1 MTARSLEEFS
11 KLPGGAAEHF
21 GEIEPEAIAALIGLS
36 GSLSSESKEAVSG
49 FLDGFSGLDSET
61 QEVWANA
68 CYGALKGLEGF
79 ESLPDPAK
87 EGADVFLEALRT
99 ALEVHSPSR
108 AVERIFQNVWPG
120 ASAGLD
126 SGKEELN
133 EKGNGVIQSFLEII
147 GGGGLQQKCKE
158 AGTKILNFFGIG
170 IQSQKPAIDATSKEI
185 ADSSNEKLGSA
196 DTKGTGSKKASEYDT
211 GVKSQKG
218 NIDTTS
224 KNIADSSNQ
233 KLGSADTKGTGSRKT
248 GEYNAGVGSQK
259 GNIDATSKG
268 IADSSDMM
276 LGSAN
281 TSGTGQRK
289 GGEYNLGIASQSGAI
304 LSTSVGL
311 SNTADS
317 GMGSADTRRTGR
329 GKTEEY
335 NGGMRSVDTYGPGA
349 EKAREAES
357 GLSSVD
363 ASGSGGNFIQGFI
376 NGFGF
381 ADVWSA
387 AWNIGKEALSA
398 LSSSIKEGSPSR
410 LTRQSGKY
418 FGQGFRL
425 GIKGEEKQVRQASE
439 NLGNVALESM
449 NMDDISRRMQETLA
463 LNKNRVAKSFRLE
476 SGNSFLNQQNFE
488 QTFRLSDQDI
498 EKLARRIGERTGDE
512 VADNMEGMSMKV
524 FDREFARMV
533 REVRP

>member
-1 MTARSLEEFS
+1 
-11 KLPGGAAEHF
+11 
-21 GEIEPEAIAALIGLS
+21 
-36 GSLSSESKEAVSG
+36 
-49 FLDGFSGLDSET
+49 
-61 QEVWANA
+61 
-68 CYGALKGLEGF
+68 
-79 ESLPDPAK
+79 
-87 EGADVFLEALRT
+87 
-99 ALEVHSPSR
+99 
-108 AVERIFQNVWPG
+108 
-120 ASAGLD
+120 
-126 SGKEELN
+126 
-133 EKGNGVIQSFLEII
+133 
-147 GGGGLQQKCKE
+147 
-158 AGTKILNFFGIG
+158 
-170 IQSQKPAIDATSKEI
+170 
-185 ADSSNEKLGSA
+185 
-196 DTKGTGSKKASEYDT
+196 
-211 GVKSQKG
+211 
-218 NIDTTS
+218 
-224 KNIADSSNQ
+224 
-233 KLGSADTKGTGSRKT
+233 
-248 GEYNAGVGSQK
+248 
-259 GNIDATSKG
+259 
-268 IADSSDMM
+268 
-276 LGSAN
+276 
-281 TSGTGQRK
+281 
-289 GGEYNLGIASQSGAI
+289 
-304 LSTSVGL
+304 
-311 SNTADS
+311 
-317 GMGSADTRRTGR
+317 
-329 GKTEEY
+329 
-335 NGGMRSVDTYGPGA
+335 MRSVDTYGPGA